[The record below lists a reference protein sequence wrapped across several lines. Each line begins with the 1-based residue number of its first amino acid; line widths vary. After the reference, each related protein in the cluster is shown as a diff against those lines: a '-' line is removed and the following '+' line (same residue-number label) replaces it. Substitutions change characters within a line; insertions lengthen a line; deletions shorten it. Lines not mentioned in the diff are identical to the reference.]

1 MVRVCEL
8 YAPLVD
14 ATVKEVVEGS
24 GRCTAKS
31 TSNEIVALTLMMQSK
46 FNNIWYCRAERSDI
60 RDTIFSSMISTAQIM
75 GVDIAV
81 AQEQLNLE
89 RAVENIGIQQANIR
103 AGAGGDRSGRG
114 TY

>member
-1 MVRVCEL
+1 MFCN
-8 YAPLVD
+8 D
-14 ATVKEVVEGS
+14 
-24 GRCTAKS
+24 AKS
-31 TSNEIVALTLMMQSK
+31 VRPALS
-46 FNNIWYCRAERSDI
+46 W
-60 RDTIFSSMISTAQIM
+60 

-103 AGAGGDRSGRG
+103 AGAGAGGDRSGRS

>member
-1 MVRVCEL
+1 MPHGTSKNAFPGKIL
-8 YAPLVD
+8 IFF
-14 ATVKEVVEGS
+14 VKHLDKPYKNSVLPVKYFILPNS
-24 GRCTAKS
+24 KMFCNDTKS
-31 TSNEIVALTLMMQSK
+31 VSSALS
-46 FNNIWYCRAERSDI
+46 W
-60 RDTIFSSMISTAQIM
+60 

-103 AGAGGDRSGRG
+103 AGAGGNRSGRS